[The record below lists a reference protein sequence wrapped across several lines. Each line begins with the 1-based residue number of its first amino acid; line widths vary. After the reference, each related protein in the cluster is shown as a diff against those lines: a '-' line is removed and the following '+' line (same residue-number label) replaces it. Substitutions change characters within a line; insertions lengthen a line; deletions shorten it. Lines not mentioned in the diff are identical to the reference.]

1 MLIGHHLNIKLNRDL
16 QIWAPRNVIRNSWS
30 ILENNRLLRRPDLE
44 NGRPRTVSD
53 HYHSFN
59 LIMHSILNRQVP
71 RWVSIS
77 LVRKG
82 GLEFLQAHLAIPGKQ
97 VLVHLYAGFWCMSL
111 HISFL
116 YSKRERLSCRM
127 SDASIWCLK
136 HFDQMFSIYDFK
148 MYKIKALRVS
158 L

>member
-82 GLEFLQAHLAIPGKQ
+82 GLELLQAHLTIPGKTGFCPFKCGILRQ
-97 VLVHLYAGFWCMSL
+97 ESPAFISIQRKKKNILPDVRRINMMSEAFWLNVQHLGL
-111 HISFL
+111 
-116 YSKRERLSCRM
+116 
-127 SDASIWCLK
+127 D
-136 HFDQMFSIYDFK
+136 
-148 MYKIKALRVS
+148 
-158 L
+158 